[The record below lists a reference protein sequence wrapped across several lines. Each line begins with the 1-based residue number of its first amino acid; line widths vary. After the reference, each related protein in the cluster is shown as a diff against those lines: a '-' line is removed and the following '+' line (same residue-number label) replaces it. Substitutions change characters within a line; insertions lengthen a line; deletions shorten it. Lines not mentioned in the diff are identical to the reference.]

1 MSVITGER
9 LMIDKTYDISA
20 LEREANRRIQALQAQ
35 YPGLEEI
42 NGPRTIH
49 YYGSKGLLE
58 SPGRRD
64 GKAHYSRATLNR
76 LVFIRLLQAHTV
88 WNLEQ
93 IRQVFDAVPPE
104 QITRIVEGEE
114 ALEVMSWTPPPK
126 RSKHTAAEVTVS
138 VSETDAAEFRRISES
153 FARMAEDFAQS
164 AAQYAEIANKYAGI
178 STDKE

>member
-1 MSVITGER
+1 
-9 LMIDKTYDISA
+9 MIDKTYDISA
-20 LEREANRRIQALQAQ
+20 LEREANGRIRTLQAQ

-42 NGPRTIH
+42 NGSRNIH
-49 YYGSKGLLE
+49 YYGSMGLLE

-64 GKAHYSRATLNR
+64 GKAHYSMTTLNR

-88 WNLEQ
+88 WSLEQ

-104 QITRIVEGEE
+104 QIARIVAGEE
-114 ALEVMSWTPPPK
+114 SLEVMSWTPPPK
-126 RSKHTAAEVTVS
+126 RSKTPPADAPAS